1 AGVLSVSGRVA
12 PGTYVLEYELAE
24 TINPGNTDQATVTF
38 KVRSTKISTM
48 NDLAVTNKN
57 KDVNIPVLD
66 NDQTES
72 GAFNLASLNV
82 TLAPANGSTT
92 VNADGTISYSPATGF
107 SGEDRFTYRV
117 CDSQDGTACAT
128 AVVTVTVR
136 PILIE
141 LSKTVDQT
149 QVEVG
154 ETVRYTISITN
165 NSEFTVENVVVEDLL
180 PDLLLYA
187 SSSPAP
193 VEDNTW
199 IFTQMAA
206 GESFAMTIDAV
217 AVAPGE

>member
-1 AGVLSVSGRVA
+1 
-12 PGTYVLEYELAE
+12 
-24 TINPGNTDQATVTF
+24 
-38 KVRSTKISTM
+38 
-48 NDLAVTNKN
+48 
-57 KDVNIPVLD
+57 
-66 NDQTES
+66 
-72 GAFNLASLNV
+72 
-82 TLAPANGSTT
+82 
-92 VNADGTISYSPATGF
+92 
-107 SGEDRFTYRV
+107 RFTYRV

-136 PILIE
+136 PILIG
-141 LSKTVDQT
+141 LSKAVDQT

-206 GESFAMTIDAV
+206 GESLAMTIDAV
-217 AVAPGE
+217 AVAPGEAINTVSLTVEDFEADAE